1 MLRSTLVGLLLRF
14 YDPRGPALRLGFTIE
29 ETLFLRVPYCKYAI
43 IYPDETP
50 FKLLR
55 HLF

>member
-1 MLRSTLVGLLLRF
+1 MGLLLRF